1 MKTLFFIFFGFSVL
15 MGSALEL
22 KLPEVDSNVVYGSE
36 QFKVNQVYYAS
47 IVSFDI
53 IDMDFNKDFH
63 LSIESILEVV
73 VVFLICCALL
83 GVLLTPLLLLYSW
96 VYYSF
101 IYVNQFRDKFSIKKW
116 ITGKSGLDFESFSKL
131 IWMNYRETYSKMIG
145 FGLAIVAYT
154 VSSNMYMYKN
164 FNKIEDALFDYF
176 SFPFKV
182 LDNFNLISVSAQ
194 NEGVPSELWQEMY
207 LIVGISFLVFFIG
220 YFIGRL
226 VVSLRYDK
234 LKKEWQHEQ
243 GLTPLNKIIILE

>member
-1 MKTLFFIFFGFSVL
+1 M
-15 MGSALEL
+15 EL
-22 KLPEVDSNVVYGSE
+22 KPSKFDSNVVNGSE
-36 QFKVNQVYYAS
+36 QFKVDQIYYSS
-47 IVSFDI
+47 IVLFDI

-101 IYVNQFRDKFSIKKW
+101 KYVYQFRDKFSIKKW
-116 ITGKSGLDFESFSKL
+116 IIGKSGVDFESYSKL

-145 FGLAIVAYT
+145 FGLAILAYT
-154 VSSNMYMYKN
+154 VSSNLYMYKN
-164 FNKIEDALFDYF
+164 FNKFEDALFDYF

-182 LDNFNLISVSAQ
+182 LDNFNQISVPAQ
-194 NEGVPSELWQEMY
+194 NEGDLSELWQEMY

-234 LKKEWQHEQ
+234 LKKDWQHQ
-243 GLTPLNKIIILE
+243 QVSIPPHKFIILE

>member
-1 MKTLFFIFFGFSVL
+1 MKTLLFIFFGFSVL
-15 MGSALEL
+15 LGSAMEL
-22 KLPEVDSNVVYGSE
+22 KPSKVDSNVVYGSE
-36 QFKVNQVYYAS
+36 QFKVDQVYYAS
-47 IVSFDI
+47 IVLFDI

-73 VVFLICCALL
+73 AVFLICCALL

-101 IYVNQFRDKFSIKKW
+101 KYVNQFRDKFSVKKW
-116 ITGKSGLDFESFSKL
+116 ITGKSDLDYESFSKP

-145 FGLAIVAYT
+145 FGLAILAYS

-164 FNKIEDALFDYF
+164 FNKFEDALIDYF

-182 LDNFNLISVSAQ
+182 LDNFNQISVPTQ
-194 NEGVPSELWQEMY
+194 NEDVLSEIWREMY
-207 LIVGISFLVFFIG
+207 LIVGISFLVFIIG

-226 VVSLRYDK
+226 VVSLRYGK
-234 LKKEWQHEQ
+234 LKKEWQHQEVSI
-243 GLTPLNKIIILE
+243 PPHKIIILE